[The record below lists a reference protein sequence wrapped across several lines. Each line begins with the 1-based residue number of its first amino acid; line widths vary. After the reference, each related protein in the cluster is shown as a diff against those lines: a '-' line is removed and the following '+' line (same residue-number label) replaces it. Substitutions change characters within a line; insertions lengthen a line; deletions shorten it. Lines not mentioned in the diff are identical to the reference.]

1 MKVSAIITYHDEALY
16 IREAIESVLNQTYDD
31 VELIVVDDGS
41 ENGIDHIVKS
51 YQQPIHYIYQRNQGL
66 GVARNTGASASTGEY
81 IAFLDADDYW
91 PADRLERQ
99 LNAFLTEPGVD
110 IVAGYVKQFISPEL
124 DEPARQRLY
133 CPEEPMRGPV
143 PVAMLI
149 RRQAFFQVGFYTA
162 DLAINQTLD
171 WLSRA
176 HDEGVE
182 VVVIP
187 DVVLFRRLHKANQ
200 SLKKLHGRVDLV
212 RAVKTMLDRRREGVG
227 LGGSDD
233 PSE

>member
-1 MKVSAIITYHDEALY
+1 
-16 IREAIESVLNQTYDD
+16 
-31 VELIVVDDGS
+31 
-41 ENGIDHIVKS
+41 
-51 YQQPIHYIYQRNQGL
+51 
-66 GVARNTGASASTGEY
+66 
-81 IAFLDADDYW
+81 
-91 PADRLERQ
+91 
-99 LNAFLTEPGVD
+99 
-110 IVAGYVKQFISPEL
+110 
-124 DEPARQRLY
+124 
-133 CPEEPMRGPV
+133 MRGPV